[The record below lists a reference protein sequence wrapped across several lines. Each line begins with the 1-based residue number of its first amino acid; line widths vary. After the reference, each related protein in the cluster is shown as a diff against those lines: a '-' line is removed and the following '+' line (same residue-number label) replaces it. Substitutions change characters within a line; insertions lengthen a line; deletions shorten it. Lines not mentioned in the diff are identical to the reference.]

1 MHFHFGEEKCWYIHI
16 DQKNYFEE
24 INDESPELI
33 TRIFD
38 MMEKFSERFELI
50 ENQL

>member
-1 MHFHFGEEKCWYIHI
+1 M
-16 DQKNYFEE
+16 EE
-24 INDESPELI
+24 INEESPEII